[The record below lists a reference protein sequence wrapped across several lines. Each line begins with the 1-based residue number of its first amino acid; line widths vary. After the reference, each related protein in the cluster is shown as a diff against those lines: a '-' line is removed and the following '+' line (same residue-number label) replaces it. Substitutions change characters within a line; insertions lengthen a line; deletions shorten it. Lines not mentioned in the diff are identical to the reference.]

1 MKPLGCGKLHR
12 GLRKKGYMNHLCKM
26 RILLWRMVSVSQ
38 YFFKEVSERVLAS
51 RMYAAVASRAGRIRQ
66 FARLNFMI
74 VWLLNVQQRGCKI
87 TPFL

>member
-12 GLRKKGYMNHLCKM
+12 GLRKRGYMNHLCKM
-26 RILLWRMVSVSQ
+26 RIILWRMVSVSQ
-38 YFFKEVSERVLAS
+38 YLFKEVSERVLAS

-87 TPFL
+87 APFL

>member
-1 MKPLGCGKLHR
+1 
-12 GLRKKGYMNHLCKM
+12 MNHLCKM

-51 RMYAAVASRAGRIRQ
+51 RMYAAVASRAVRIRQ

-87 TPFL
+87 APFL